1 MTGVYSLSILLL
13 RRCVLKEVFHMKKIF
28 FLLIAFCFVPY
39 SSYAQVIAKVG
50 NQVITLKEFKSEY
63 NRAKSNMA
71 ALPYAPTP
79 KQFLEDMVRFKIGLQ
94 EAKKKQITKIPEV
107 KLKMEQELY
116 KALLEVELAKKVEAI
131 KIQDSEVSQF
141 YKSYPNIRTS
151 HILVRF
157 PIDATP
163 AQISEAQNRVTKI
176 YNDVIKSKRPFFEL
190 AQLYTEDEVTKP
202 SGGDLGFQ
210 SVISLHP
217 AYYNAANKLKVGE
230 TSAPIRSKFGFHI
243 IRKTGVQDFKNA
255 DKNQIRIGLFDQK
268 RRDIIDQ
275 YFVNLKKTYPITVNE
290 SLIE

>member
-1 MTGVYSLSILLL
+1 MKNSLFIIIMFS
-13 RRCVLKEVFHMKKIF
+13 F
-28 FLLIAFCFVPY
+28 F
-39 SSYAQVIAKVG
+39 SSLVQAQVVAKVG

-63 NRAKSNMA
+63 NRAKANMA

-79 KQFLEDMVRFKIGLQ
+79 KQFLEDMIRFKVGLQ
-94 EAKKKQITKIPEV
+94 EARKKQITKIPEV

-116 KALLEVELAKKVEAI
+116 KALLEVELAKKVESI
-131 KIQDSEVSQF
+131 KIQDSEVAQF
-141 YKSYPNIRTS
+141 YKNYPNIRTS
-151 HILVRF
+151 HILVRY
-157 PIDATP
+157 PVDATP
-163 AQISEAQNRVTKI
+163 AQISEAQNRVNKI
-176 YNDVIKSKRPFFEL
+176 HADVLKSKRPFYEL
-190 AQLYTEDEVTKP
+190 AQLYTEDEVTKA

-217 AYYNAANKLKVGE
+217 AYYSAANKLKVGE

-275 YFVNLKKTYPITVNE
+275 YFINLKKSYPITITE
-290 SLIE
+290 GLIE